1 MCSLPLLLLL
11 SGGHHLPCLTQ
22 SPTLS
27 TPSSLPTLIDIG
39 SREGMVNN
47 DQGTCALLKG
57 GGGWFVRDLT
67 PPPRAGGR

>member
-1 MCSLPLLLLL
+1 MLTSSAAAAVGWPPPPLP
-11 SGGHHLPCLTQ
+11 HTEC
-22 SPTLS
+22 PTLS